1 MLSPAWVLVSGRKD
15 MWLLLALLGVL
26 VEVPGA
32 PTLSLE
38 ASEEMQLGMAFKVGE
53 GGRGGHLEGGYS

>member
-53 GGRGGHLEGGYS
+53 GGRGGYLEGGY

>member
-1 MLSPAWVLVSGRKD
+1 MVSPAWVLVISRKD

-32 PTLSLE
+32 PALSLE
-38 ASEEMQLGMAFKVGE
+38 ASEEIELGMAFKVVE
-53 GGRGGHLEGGYS
+53 GGLGGHMEGATS